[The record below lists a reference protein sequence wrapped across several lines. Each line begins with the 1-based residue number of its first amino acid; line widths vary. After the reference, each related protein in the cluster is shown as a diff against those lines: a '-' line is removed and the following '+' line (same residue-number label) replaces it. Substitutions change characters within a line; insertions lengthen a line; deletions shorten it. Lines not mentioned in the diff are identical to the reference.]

1 VLFAAVWVAAFV
13 MGGQLAGNSASDAPP
28 EPEGSPTNLLLTI
41 GATYLVQRRV
51 RLAARRTNR
60 TTRVALRIAA
70 TAAALGL
77 FALTHVF
84 LMLEPTTPKVASVRS
99 FYGLLNVLD
108 EDAHD
113 PENHSLRLRHGR
125 ILHGIQYQSV
135 DRRREPNSYYG
146 PGSGVALALTHHPA
160 RQNGRP
166 LRVGIVGLGTGTLAA
181 YGESGDYLRFYEIN
195 PDVLRLAAGAQP
207 LFTYLRDTPARVDT
221 VLGDARLALERELKS
236 GDAQAFDVFVIDAF
250 SSDAIPIHL
259 LTEEAFRSY
268 LAHLRDRQSVI
279 AVHISNRFLDLAPV
293 LASVAARFRLAYAL
307 IDTDRNDAEWGS
319 TWVLLARDATWLQTP
334 AIAAAA
340 SAQPSRR
347 AVRWTDDFSNLL
359 SVLKL

>member
-1 VLFAAVWVAAFV
+1 
-13 MGGQLAGNSASDAPP
+13 
-28 EPEGSPTNLLLTI
+28 
-41 GATYLVQRRV
+41 
-51 RLAARRTNR
+51 
-60 TTRVALRIAA
+60 
-70 TAAALGL
+70 
-77 FALTHVF
+77 
-84 LMLEPTTPKVASVRS
+84 
-99 FYGLLNVLD
+99 
-108 EDAHD
+108 
-113 PENHSLRLRHGR
+113 
-125 ILHGIQYQSV
+125 
-135 DRRREPNSYYG
+135 
-146 PGSGVALALTHHPA
+146 
-160 RQNGRP
+160 
-166 LRVGIVGLGTGTLAA
+166 
-181 YGESGDYLRFYEIN
+181 
-195 PDVLRLAAGAQP
+195 
-207 LFTYLRDTPARVDT
+207 LRDTPARVDT